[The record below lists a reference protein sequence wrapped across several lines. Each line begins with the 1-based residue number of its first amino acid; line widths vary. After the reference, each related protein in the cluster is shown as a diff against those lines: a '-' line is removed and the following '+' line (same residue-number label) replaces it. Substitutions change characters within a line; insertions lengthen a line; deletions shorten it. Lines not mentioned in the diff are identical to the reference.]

1 MRVIKVSIAKG
12 FVVDGD
18 KPAPPKNSI
27 DLAPLKQITEG
38 LINNQS
44 PEVPQALEPIAESI
58 KLILAKIN
66 AIKPGESKDYTAQ
79 FADIDNQI
87 KSTLRE
93 LESVKRLQINYNSNN
108 QSLAQ
113 EIAGYRAQVESLGNW
128 LSSLGSAIS
137 NLLTQDEFTQ
147 HKNQIEQSITNLQSN
162 INSATQEATGAKTAA
177 AEAKQSAESLKQ
189 SVDNVAQKAGLIDD
203 LSQTVNTL
211 SASSATQSQSIEQLK
226 TDVDTLKQAKPS
238 EQPQDLTELKNKVA
252 SHDDKLKTVTE
263 IKQSVDSLS
272 QAQDSLTQK
281 QTQLEQA
288 TGELSKKIDNLP
300 KGGGQSVEPEYV
312 SEIGEITFN
321 ANGYPFTDNK
331 VMFQNSFTDIPYIDV
346 MIAYTDG
353 TIISVYPG
361 YALYDVDKSGFKCR
375 ITNVLVKREWI
386 AKYKA
391 TGKVK

>member
-38 LINNQS
+38 LINNQT

-93 LESVKRLQINYNSNN
+93 LESIKQLQVGYNSNN

-113 EIAGYRAQVESLGNW
+113 EIAGYKAQVESLSNG
-128 LSSLGSAIS
+128 LSSLSGAIS
-137 NLLTQDEFTQ
+137 SLLTQNEFAQ
-147 HKNQIEQSITNLQSN
+147 YKQQVEQSITNLQSE
-162 INSATQEATGAKTAA
+162 ISSASQTATTANA
-177 AEAKQSAESLKQ
+177 TADEAKQSADSLKQ
-189 SVDNVAQKAGLIDD
+189 SVDNVVQKVELIDG
-203 LSQTVNTL
+203 LSQTVNAL

-226 TDVDTLKQAKPS
+226 SDVDTLKQAKPS
-238 EQPQDLTELKNKVA
+238 EQPQDLTELKNKVSA
-252 SHDDKLKTVTE
+252 HDDKLKTVTE
-263 IKQSVDSLS
+263 LKQSVDSLS
-272 QAQDSLTQK
+272 QAQEALAQK

-288 TGELSKKIDNLP
+288 TGELGKKIDNLP

-321 ANGYPFTDNK
+321 ANSYPFTDNK

>member
-18 KPAPPKNSI
+18 KPTTPKNSI
-27 DLAPLKQITEG
+27 DLTQLKQITEG

-58 KLILAKIN
+58 KLIIAKID
-66 AIKPGESKDYTAQ
+66 AIKPSESKNYTAQ
-79 FADIDNQI
+79 LTDIDNQI
-87 KSTLRE
+87 KSTLSE
-93 LESVKRLQINYNSNN
+93 LESVKQLQINYNSNN

-113 EIAGYRAQVESLGNW
+113 EIAGYKAQVESLSNG

-137 NLLTQDEFTQ
+137 NLLTQDKFTQ
-147 HKNQIEQSITNLQSN
+147 HKKQIEQSITNLQSE
-162 INSATQEATGAKTAA
+162 ISSASQTATTANVTA
-177 AEAKQSAESLKQ
+177 GEAKQSVESLKQ
-189 SVDNVAQKAGLIDD
+189 SVDNVVQKAGLIDD
-203 LSQTVNTL
+203 LSQTVNAL

-226 TDVDTLKQAKPS
+226 SDVDTLKQAKPS
-238 EQPQDLTELKNKVA
+238 EQPQDLTELKNKVSA
-252 SHDDKLKTVTE
+252 HDDKLKTVTE
-263 IKQSVDSLS
+263 LKQSVDSLS
-272 QAQDSLTQK
+272 QAQASLTQK

-300 KGGGQSVEPEYV
+300 KGGSQSAEPEYV
-312 SEIGEITFN
+312 SEIGEIIFN
-321 ANGYPFTDNK
+321 GNSYPFTDNK
-331 VMFQNSFTDIPYIDV
+331 VMFQTAFTDIPYIDV
-346 MIAYTDG
+346 MVAYTDNVLP
-353 TIISVYPG
+353 TAYFS

-375 ITNVLVKREWI
+375 ITGVLTRRDWT

>member
-1 MRVIKVSIAKG
+1 MRVIKVSIARG

-18 KPAPPKNSI
+18 KPATPKNSI
-27 DLAPLKQITEG
+27 DLTKLKQITEG

-66 AIKPGESKDYTAQ
+66 AIKPGENKDYTAQ

-87 KSTLRE
+87 KSALSE
-93 LESVKRLQINYNSNN
+93 LESIKQLQINYNSNN
-108 QSLAQ
+108 QSLTQ
-113 EIAGYRAQVESLGNW
+113 EIAGYKAQVESLSNG

-147 HKNQIEQSITNLQSN
+147 HKKQVEQSITNLQSE
-162 INSATQEATGAKTAA
+162 ISSASQTATTAKAT
-177 AEAKQSAESLKQ
+177 AESLKQ
-189 SVDNVAQKAGLIDD
+189 SVDNVVQKAGLIDG
-203 LSQTVNTL
+203 LSQTVNAL

-238 EQPQDLTELKNKVA
+238 EQPQDLTELKNKV
-252 SHDDKLKTVTE
+252 STHDDKLKTVTE

-321 ANGYPFTDNK
+321 ANGYPFTDSR
-331 VMFQNSFTDIPYIDV
+331 VMFQTAFTDIPYIDV
-346 MIAYTDG
+346 MIAYTDSAIP
-353 TIISVYPG
+353 TAYFS
-361 YALYDVDKSGFKCR
+361 YALYDVDKSGFHCR
-375 ITNVLVKREWI
+375 ISGVLTKRSWV

>member
-1 MRVIKVSIAKG
+1 MRVIKVSIARG

-18 KPAPPKNSI
+18 KPATPKNSI
-27 DLAPLKQITEG
+27 DLTKLKQITEG

-66 AIKPGESKDYTAQ
+66 AIKPGENKDYTAQ

-87 KSTLRE
+87 KSALSE
-93 LESVKRLQINYNSNN
+93 IESIKQLQINYNSNN
-108 QSLAQ
+108 QSLTQ
-113 EIAGYRAQVESLGNW
+113 EIAGYKAQVESLSNG

-147 HKNQIEQSITNLQSN
+147 HKKQVEQSITNLQSE
-162 INSATQEATGAKTAA
+162 ISSASQTATTAKAT
-177 AEAKQSAESLKQ
+177 AESLKQ
-189 SVDNVAQKAGLIDD
+189 SVDNVVQKAGLIDG
-203 LSQTVNTL
+203 LSQTVNAL

-238 EQPQDLTELKNKVA
+238 EQPQDLTELKNKV
-252 SHDDKLKTVTE
+252 STHDDKLKTVTE

-321 ANGYPFTDNK
+321 ANGYPFTDSR
-331 VMFQNSFTDIPYIDV
+331 VMFQTAFTDIPYIDV
-346 MIAYTDG
+346 MIAYTDSAIP
-353 TIISVYPG
+353 TAYFS
-361 YALYDVDKSGFKCR
+361 YALYDVDKSGFHCR
-375 ITNVLVKREWI
+375 ISGVLTKRSWV

>member
-1 MRVIKVSIAKG
+1 MRVIKVSIARG

-18 KPAPPKNSI
+18 KPATPKNSI
-27 DLAPLKQITEG
+27 DLTKLKQITEG

-66 AIKPGESKDYTAQ
+66 AIKPGENKDYTAQ

-87 KSTLRE
+87 KSALSE
-93 LESVKRLQINYNSNN
+93 LESIKQLQINYNSNN
-108 QSLAQ
+108 QSLTQ
-113 EIAGYRAQVESLGNW
+113 EIAGYKAQVESLSNG

-147 HKNQIEQSITNLQSN
+147 HKKQVEQSITNLQSE
-162 INSATQEATGAKTAA
+162 ISSASQTATTAKAT
-177 AEAKQSAESLKQ
+177 AESLKQ
-189 SVDNVAQKAGLIDD
+189 SVNNVVQKAGLIDG
-203 LSQTVNTL
+203 LSQTVNAL

-238 EQPQDLTELKNKVA
+238 EQPQDLTELKNKV
-252 SHDDKLKTVTE
+252 STHDDKLKTVTE

-321 ANGYPFTDNK
+321 TNGYPFTDSR
-331 VMFQNSFTDIPYIDV
+331 VMFQTAFTDIPYIDV
-346 MIAYTDG
+346 MIAYTDSAIP
-353 TIISVYPG
+353 TAYFS
-361 YALYDVDKSGFKCR
+361 YALYDVDKSGFHCR
-375 ITNVLVKREWI
+375 ISGVLTKRSWV

>member
-1 MRVIKVSIAKG
+1 MRVIKVSIARG

-18 KPAPPKNSI
+18 KPATPKNSI
-27 DLAPLKQITEG
+27 DLTKLKQITEG

-66 AIKPGESKDYTAQ
+66 AIKPGENKDYTAQ

-87 KSTLRE
+87 KSALSE
-93 LESVKRLQINYNSNN
+93 LESIKQLQINYNSNN
-108 QSLAQ
+108 QSLTQ
-113 EIAGYRAQVESLGNW
+113 EIAGYKAQVESLSNG

-147 HKNQIEQSITNLQSN
+147 HKKQVEQSITNLQSE
-162 INSATQEATGAKTAA
+162 ISSASQTATTAKAT
-177 AEAKQSAESLKQ
+177 AESLKQ
-189 SVDNVAQKAGLIDD
+189 SVNNVVQKAGLIDD
-203 LSQTVNTL
+203 LSQTVNAL

-226 TDVDTLKQAKPS
+226 TDVDALKQAKPS
-238 EQPQDLTELKNKVA
+238 EQPQDLTDLKNKVA
-252 SHDDKLKTVTE
+252 SHDDKLKTVAE

-288 TGELSKKIDNLP
+288 TGELSKKIDDLP

-321 ANGYPFTDNK
+321 TNGYPFTDSR
-331 VMFQNSFTDIPYIDV
+331 VMFQTAFTDIPYIDV
-346 MIAYTDG
+346 MIAYTDSAIP
-353 TIISVYPG
+353 TAYFS
-361 YALYDVDKSGFKCR
+361 YALYDVDKSGFHCR
-375 ITNVLVKREWI
+375 ISGVLTKRSWV

>member
-18 KPAPPKNSI
+18 KPTTPKNSI
-27 DLAPLKQITEG
+27 DLTPLKQITEG
-38 LINNQS
+38 LINNQP
-44 PEVPQALEPIAESI
+44 PEVPQALEPIVESI

-79 FADIDNQI
+79 LADIDNQI
-87 KSTLRE
+87 KSALRE
-93 LESVKRLQINYNSNN
+93 LESVKQLQINYNSNN

-113 EIAGYRAQVESLGNW
+113 EIAGYRAQVESFGNG
-128 LSSLGSAIS
+128 LSSLSGAIS
-137 NLLTQDEFTQ
+137 SLLTQDEFAQ
-147 HKNQIEQSITNLQSN
+147 YKQQVEQSIGNLQSN

-177 AEAKQSAESLKQ
+177 GEAKQSAESLKQ
-189 SVDNVAQKAGLIDD
+189 SVDSAVQQVSE
-203 LSQTVNTL
+203 LSKSQE
-211 SASSATQSQSIEQLK
+211 TQSQAIEQLK
-226 TDVDTLKQAKPS
+226 NDVTTIKQAKPS
-238 EQPQDLTELKNKVA
+238 EQPEDLTELKNKVA

-272 QAQDSLTQK
+272 QAQASLTQK

-288 TGELSKKIDNLP
+288 TGELSKKIDDLP
-300 KGGGQSVEPEYV
+300 KGGGQSAEPEYV
-312 SEIGEITFN
+312 SEIGEIVFN
-321 ANGYPFTDNK
+321 ANSYPFTDNK
-331 VMFQNSFTDIPYIDV
+331 VMFQTAFTDIPYIDV
-346 MIAYTDG
+346 MVAYTDNVLP
-353 TIISVYPG
+353 TAYFS

-375 ITNVLVKREWI
+375 ITGVLTRRDWT

>member
-27 DLAPLKQITEG
+27 DLTPLKQITEG
-38 LINNQS
+38 LINNQT

-58 KLILAKIN
+58 KLILAKID

-79 FADIDNQI
+79 LADIDNQI
-87 KSTLRE
+87 KSTLNE
-93 LESVKRLQINYNSNN
+93 LESVKQLQINYNSKN

-113 EIAGYRAQVESLGNW
+113 EIAGYRAQVESLGNG

-137 NLLTQDEFTQ
+137 NLLTQDELAKYKQ
-147 HKNQIEQSITNLQSN
+147 QVEQSIGNLQSN

-177 AEAKQSAESLKQ
+177 VEAKQSAESLKQ
-189 SVDNVAQKAGLIDD
+189 SVDNVVQKAGLIDG
-203 LSQTVNTL
+203 LSQTVNAL

-226 TDVDTLKQAKPS
+226 SDVDTLKQAKPS
-238 EQPQDLTELKNKVA
+238 EQPQDLTELKNKVSA
-252 SHDDKLKTVTE
+252 HDGKLKTVTE
-263 IKQSVDSLS
+263 LKQSVDSLS
-272 QAQDSLTQK
+272 QAQEALAQK

-288 TGELSKKIDNLP
+288 TGELGKKIDNLP

-321 ANGYPFTDNK
+321 ANSYPFTDNK

>member
-18 KPAPPKNSI
+18 KPTTPKNSI
-27 DLAPLKQITEG
+27 DLTQLKQITEG
-38 LINNQS
+38 LINNQT

-66 AIKPGESKDYTAQ
+66 AIKPGESKDYTEQ
-79 FADIDNQI
+79 LADIDNQI
-87 KSTLRE
+87 KSTLSE
-93 LESVKRLQINYNSNN
+93 LESIKQLQINYNSNN
-108 QSLAQ
+108 RSLAQ
-113 EIAGYRAQVESLGNW
+113 EIAGYKAQVESLSNG
-128 LSSLGSAIS
+128 LSSLSGAIS
-137 NLLTQDEFTQ
+137 SLLTKNEFAQ
-147 HKNQIEQSITNLQSN
+147 YKQQIEQSITNLQSN

-238 EQPQDLTELKNKVA
+238 EQPEDLTELKNKVA

-353 TIISVYPG
+353 AIISVYPG

>member
-38 LINNQS
+38 LINNQT

-93 LESVKRLQINYNSNN
+93 LESIKQLQVGYNSNN

-113 EIAGYRAQVESLGNW
+113 EIAGYKAQVESLSNG
-128 LSSLGSAIS
+128 LSSLSGAIS
-137 NLLTQDEFTQ
+137 SLLTQNEFAQ
-147 HKNQIEQSITNLQSN
+147 YKQQVEQSITNLQSE
-162 INSATQEATGAKTAA
+162 ISSASQTATTANA
-177 AEAKQSAESLKQ
+177 TADEAKQSAESLKQ
-189 SVDNVAQKAGLIDD
+189 SVNNVVQKAGLIDS
-203 LSQTVNTL
+203 LSQTVNAL

-252 SHDDKLKTVTE
+252 DHDDKLKTVTE
-263 IKQSVDSLS
+263 LKQSVDSLS
-272 QAQDSLTQK
+272 QAQDNLTQK

-300 KGGGQSVEPEYV
+300 KGGAQSAEPEYV

-321 ANGYPFTDNK
+321 ANGYPFTDSR
-331 VMFQNSFTDIPYIDV
+331 VMFQTAFTDTPYIDV
-346 MIAYTDG
+346 MIAYTDS
-353 TIISVYPG
+353 TIPTAYFS

-375 ITNVLVKREWI
+375 ITGVLARRDWT

>member
-18 KPAPPKNSI
+18 KPTTPKNSI
-27 DLAPLKQITEG
+27 DLTQLKQITEG

-58 KLILAKIN
+58 KLIIAKID
-66 AIKPGESKDYTAQ
+66 AIKPSESKNYTAQ
-79 FADIDNQI
+79 LTDIDNQI

-93 LESVKRLQINYNSNN
+93 LESIKQLQISYNQNN

-113 EIAGYRAQVESLGNW
+113 EIAGYKAQVESLSNG

-147 HKNQIEQSITNLQSN
+147 HKKQIEQSITNLQSE
-162 INSATQEATGAKTAA
+162 ISSASQTATTANVTA
-177 AEAKQSAESLKQ
+177 GEAKQSVESLKQ
-189 SVDNVAQKAGLIDD
+189 SVDNVVQKAGLIDD
-203 LSQTVNTL
+203 LSQTVNAL

-226 TDVDTLKQAKPS
+226 SDVDTLKQAKPS
-238 EQPQDLTELKNKVA
+238 EQPQDLTELK
-252 SHDDKLKTVTE
+252 
-263 IKQSVDSLS
+263 QSVDSLS
-272 QAQDSLTQK
+272 QAQEALAQK

-288 TGELSKKIDNLP
+288 TGELGKKIDNLP

-321 ANGYPFTDNK
+321 ANSYPFTDNK

>member
-1 MRVIKVSIAKG
+1 MRVIKVSIARG

-18 KPAPPKNSI
+18 KPATPKNSI
-27 DLAPLKQITEG
+27 DLTKLKQITEG

-66 AIKPGESKDYTAQ
+66 AIKPGENKDYTAQ

-87 KSTLRE
+87 KSALSE
-93 LESVKRLQINYNSNN
+93 IESIKQLQINYNSNN
-108 QSLAQ
+108 QSLTQ
-113 EIAGYRAQVESLGNW
+113 EIAGYKAQVESLSNG

-147 HKNQIEQSITNLQSN
+147 HKKQVEQSITNLQSE
-162 INSATQEATGAKTAA
+162 ISSASQTATTAKAT
-177 AEAKQSAESLKQ
+177 AESLKQ
-189 SVDNVAQKAGLIDD
+189 SVDNVVQKAGLIDG
-203 LSQTVNTL
+203 LSQTVNAL

-238 EQPQDLTELKNKVA
+238 EQPQDLTELKNKV
-252 SHDDKLKTVTE
+252 STHDDKLKTVTE

-288 TGELSKKIDNLP
+288 TGELSKKIYNLP

-321 ANGYPFTDNK
+321 ANGYPFTDSR
-331 VMFQNSFTDIPYIDV
+331 VMFQTAFTDIPYIDV
-346 MIAYTDG
+346 MIAYTDSAIP
-353 TIISVYPG
+353 TAYFS
-361 YALYDVDKSGFKCR
+361 YALYDVDKSGFHCR
-375 ITNVLVKREWI
+375 ISGVLTKRSWV

>member
-18 KPAPPKNSI
+18 KPTTPKNSI
-27 DLAPLKQITEG
+27 DLTQLKQITEG
-38 LINNQS
+38 LINNQT

-93 LESVKRLQINYNSNN
+93 LESIKQLQVGYNSNN

-113 EIAGYRAQVESLGNW
+113 EIAGYKAQVESLSNG
-128 LSSLGSAIS
+128 LSSLSGAIS
-137 NLLTQDEFTQ
+137 SLLTQNEFAQ
-147 HKNQIEQSITNLQSN
+147 YKQQVEQSITNLRSN

-177 AEAKQSAESLKQ
+177 SEAKQSAESLKQ
-189 SVDNVAQKAGLIDD
+189 SVDRAVQQVGE
-203 LSQTVNTL
+203 LSKSQE
-211 SASSATQSQSIEQLK
+211 TQSQAIEQLK
-226 TDVDTLKQAKPS
+226 NDVTTIKQAKPS

-272 QAQDSLTQK
+272 QAQASLTQK

-300 KGGGQSVEPEYV
+300 KGGSQSAEPEYV

-321 ANGYPFTDNK
+321 ANGYPFTDSR
-331 VMFQNSFTDIPYIDV
+331 VMFQTAFTDTPYIDV
-346 MIAYTDG
+346 MIAYTDS
-353 TIISVYPG
+353 TIPTAYFS
-361 YALYDVDKSGFKCR
+361 YALYDVDKSGFHCR
-375 ITNVLVKREWI
+375 ISGVLTRRSWI

>member
-18 KPAPPKNSI
+18 KPTTPKNSI
-27 DLAPLKQITEG
+27 DLTQLKQITEG
-38 LINNQS
+38 LINNQT

-66 AIKPGESKDYTAQ
+66 AIKPSESKDYTAQ
-79 FADIDNQI
+79 LTDIDNQI

-93 LESVKRLQINYNSNN
+93 LESVKQLQINYNSNN
-108 QSLAQ
+108 QSLTQ
-113 EIAGYRAQVESLGNW
+113 EIAGYRAQVESLGNG

-137 NLLTQDEFTQ
+137 NLLTQNEFTQ
-147 HKNQIEQSITNLQSN
+147 YKQQVEQSITNLRSN

-177 AEAKQSAESLKQ
+177 SEAKQSAESLKQ
-189 SVDNVAQKAGLIDD
+189 SVDRAVQQVGE
-203 LSQTVNTL
+203 LSKSQE
-211 SASSATQSQSIEQLK
+211 TQSQAIEQLK
-226 TDVDTLKQAKPS
+226 NDVTTIKQAKPS

-252 SHDDKLKTVTE
+252 DHDDKLKTVTE

-272 QAQDSLTQK
+272 QAQDNLTQK

-288 TGELSKKIDNLP
+288 TGELSKKIDDLP

-321 ANGYPFTDNK
+321 ANGYPFTDSR
-331 VMFQNSFTDIPYIDV
+331 VMFQTAFTDIPYIDV
-346 MIAYTDG
+346 MIAYTDSAIP
-353 TIISVYPG
+353 TAYFS
-361 YALYDVDKSGFKCR
+361 YALYDVDKSGFHCR
-375 ITNVLVKREWI
+375 ISGVLTRRSWV

>member
-18 KPAPPKNSI
+18 KPTTPKNSI
-27 DLAPLKQITEG
+27 DLTPLKQITEG
-38 LINNQS
+38 LINNQT

-58 KLILAKIN
+58 KLIIAKID
-66 AIKPGESKDYTAQ
+66 AIKPDESKDYTAQ
-79 FADIDNQI
+79 LADIDKQI
-87 KSTLRE
+87 KSALSE
-93 LESVKRLQINYNSNN
+93 LESVKQLQINYNSNN
-108 QSLAQ
+108 RSLAQ
-113 EIAGYRAQVESLGNW
+113 EIAGYRAQVESLSNG
-128 LSSLGSAIS
+128 LSSLGSEIS
-137 NLLTQDEFTQ
+137 NLLTQDEFAQ
-147 HKNQIEQSITNLQSN
+147 YKQQVEQSIGNLRSN
-162 INSATQEATGAKTAA
+162 INSATQEATGAKTAV
-177 AEAKQSAESLKQ
+177 AEAKQSVESLKQ
-189 SVDNVAQKAGLIDD
+189 SVDNMAQKAGLIDD

-238 EQPQDLTELKNKVA
+238 EQPEGLTELKNKVA
-252 SHDDKLKTVTE
+252 DHDEKLKTVTE

-300 KGGGQSVEPEYV
+300 KGGGQSVESEYV

-321 ANGYPFTDNK
+321 ANGYPFTDSR
-331 VMFQNSFTDIPYIDV
+331 VMFQTAFADIPYIDV
-346 MIAYTDG
+346 MIAYTDSAIP
-353 TIISVYPG
+353 TAYFS
-361 YALYDVDKSGFKCR
+361 YALYDVDKSGFHCR
-375 ITNVLVKREWI
+375 ISGVLTKRSWV